1 MRHLAEKHN
10 LYKDFIH
17 VTGCIHQKIQ
27 PHWNVTQTQP
37 QNTQYKYDQRMK
49 TINRDEK
56 GLCNAWRTELG
67 LRGICHLYQGI
78 LFLVEQNLDSVNV
91 SVDSCRDKREMYIS
105 NTPWTQ
111 FTANNTLSADLS
123 VSLLKAESDSNRSHA
138 HRVIL
143 KDISHTEVCLW
154 CWQLLNCGDNSKCVC
169 AQYWEFLPFIWCVH
183 TTPNLQIISRLCIC
197 EEMVS
202 SLTLYPLLPS

>member
-1 MRHLAEKHN
+1 MLLAASTK
-10 LYKDFIH
+10 
-17 VTGCIHQKIQ
+17 
-27 PHWNVTQTQP
+27 
-37 QNTQYKYDQRMK
+37 NTTTLKCNSNTATEYTDKCDQRMK

-91 SVDSCRDKREMYIS
+91 SVDSCRDKREIYIFFLYS

-143 KDISHTEVCLW
+143 KDISHTKVCLW
-154 CWQLLNCGDNSKCVC
+154 CWQLLNCGDNSNDTHWVCVRNTENFYHSYDGTHNTQS
-169 AQYWEFLPFIWCVH
+169 AN
-183 TTPNLQIISRLCIC
+183 NLQTVYL
-197 EEMVS
+197 
-202 SLTLYPLLPS
+202 